1 MPQSVPNFT
10 LSQFIIGPEEVGRGK
25 RSGKDALYL
34 ILDDNTSSESKMW
47 QSTLKHTIHKYKQT
61 NSQKLQ
67 TYVLRA
73 LKHRV
78 ISINFDIGHKATKV
92 LKFNC

>member
-1 MPQSVPNFT
+1 MD
-10 LSQFIIGPEEVGRGK
+10 GRGK
-25 RSGKDALYL
+25 RSGEDALYL
-34 ILDDNTSSESKMW
+34 ILDDNTSTESKMW
-47 QSTLKHTIHKYKQT
+47 QSTLKTQYKLPKIAR
-61 NSQKLQ
+61 KLQ

-78 ISINFDIGHKATKV
+78 ISIHFDIGHKATKV